1 MVSVSQ
7 WAIEPGETVG
17 IQGGSGTGKT
27 RLLRAIADLDPN
39 EAQIALG
46 GIERQHFAPT
56 EWRRAVGLLPAAPLW
71 WRATP
76 IEHFHQ
82 DPSDRLLRIGLR
94 PERILEQPIERLSSG
109 ERQRL
114 AFARILDREPR
125 ALLLDEPTA
134 NLDPESRLLL
144 ETEALRYQRQTDCPI
159 LWVSHDIEQLRRM
172 TNRIFLLAQGRL
184 EPLPDPNH
192 A

>member
-7 WAIEPGETVG
+7 WGIEPAQTVG
-17 IQGGSGTGKT
+17 IQGGSGAGKT

-46 GIERQHFAPT
+46 GIERQDFAPT

-71 WRATP
+71 WRDTP
-76 IEHFHQ
+76 MEHFHQ
-82 DPSDRLLRIGLR
+82 DPSPRLLRIGLR
-94 PERILEQPIERLSSG
+94 PERILRAPIELLSSG

-125 ALLLDEPTA
+125 VLLLDEPTA
-134 NLDPESRLLL
+134 NLDPESRLLV
-144 ETEALRYQRQTDCPI
+144 EKEAIHYQGQTGCPI
-159 LWVSHDIEQLRRM
+159 LWVSHDSDQLRRM
-172 TNRIFLLAQGRL
+172 ASRIFLLAQGRL
-184 EPLPDPNH
+184 QILPDSNH
-192 A
+192 S